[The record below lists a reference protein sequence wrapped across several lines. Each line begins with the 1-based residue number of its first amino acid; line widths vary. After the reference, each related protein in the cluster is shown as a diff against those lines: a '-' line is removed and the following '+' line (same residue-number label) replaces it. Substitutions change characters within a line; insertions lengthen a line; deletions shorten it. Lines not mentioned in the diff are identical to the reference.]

1 MDCYEDRTLLSGI
14 AIYPQPAASVAP
26 AADPPGNFAG
36 TWNISSAQG
45 DGTAEIEQEGNQA
58 QVALSIAGFDFD
70 GTAKI
75 KGNVASF
82 KIKETILGAPIRGKV
97 TATLTSDTT
106 FNGTA
111 AIKKSPLGK
120 MTIDFTGALDS

>member
-14 AIYPQPAASVAP
+14 AIYPQPAAAVAP

-36 TWNISSAQG
+36 TWNISSSQG
-45 DGTAEIEQEGNQA
+45 DGTAEITQEGAQA
-58 QVALSIAGFDFD
+58 EILLSLGGFDFD

-75 KGNVASF
+75 KGNVATL
-82 KIKETILGAPIRGKV
+82 KIKETILGAKVRGKV

-106 FNGTA
+106 FDGTA